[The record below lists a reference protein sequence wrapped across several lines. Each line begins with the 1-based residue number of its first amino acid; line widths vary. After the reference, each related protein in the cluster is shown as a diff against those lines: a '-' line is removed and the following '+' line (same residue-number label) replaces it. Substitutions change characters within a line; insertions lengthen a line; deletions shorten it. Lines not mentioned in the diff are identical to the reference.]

1 MFIEMTLFNWNT
13 KQIKV
18 LGEGS
23 FGKVIL
29 ARDKFDNSKV
39 VIKHVNLDNMDEKY
53 RDYIIQEGNILQKLQ
68 HKNIISF

>member
-18 LGEGS
+18 LGVGS